1 MTTAGQIGIDLILN
15 STSFKKSLNNIQTQA
30 NNAGSK
36 IAKSLS
42 GVQSQANNA
51 GSKISNSFSKIAKVV
66 GTAFSVA
73 MITRFSKEC
82 VSAANIQTEAETKLT
97 TVMRQRMSAS
107 NKAISSVKNYASA
120 LQETGVVGDEVQ
132 LAGAQQLSTFLKTDD
147 ALKKLMPA
155 MNNLAV
161 QQNGVNVTSESMV
174 NIGNLMGKVMQGQT
188 SALTRVGITFSDAQ
202 AQVLKYGNEE
212 QRAAMLSQVIT
223 DNVGN
228 MNKALANTPAG
239 RIQQLKNSFGDMQE
253 TLGRGLNNV
262 FSPMLGFLTK
272 IVTKLSQVA
281 SGFEN
286 LTKKIFGDSNSE
298 QSSAGMNNLS
308 TGADDATASVDN
320 NTKAINNNAKAK
332 KKAERSLANFDKL
345 NVLTK
350 TSTSTTTSSNPSTS
364 NSSNLPK
371 NINNNNTV
379 NKAIDRVLNKWKSV
393 INSIKN
399 TLGKI
404 KSALIAIG
412 KSWVNVW
419 KNGTGEKILSNIRK
433 LLKHCIDNIGFIA
446 DAFTK
451 AWEKGNLGN
460 QVVQSILDRFNS
472 LIELIDVIA
481 KDFGEVWN
489 EGVGVRIWTNILK
502 TIRNCNNAVTTLR
515 EKVIK
520 AWNKNNLGKKIWK
533 DILGIVEDITG
544 WLADMSQIHLDWL
557 ESLDLYPV
565 MSSVE
570 GLTRAFRKLL
580 KAVGEKLKG
589 AYKGVLLPLAKWTIE
604 KAVPKLVDALG
615 EALEFV
621 SSVVSKIPKSLL
633 LGVASGI
640 TAIGSAVL
648 MFKTGNTIA
657 KGVTTVMNAIKTF
670 GTTISG
676 VFSAHPVLIAA
687 SVIGGIITAV
697 TTYNQLKWSTSE
709 AYQFEQEIN
718 KIVDNLKETKD
729 KLTETLSES
738 LSNMSDLYSNNTV
751 IDDYQ
756 KKLDKLLSHAK
767 LSPKEMSQLNTIVS
781 YFNKNIDG
789 FSSTWK
795 KYVTT
800 SGDGT
805 IKLKGNQE
813 TIRKQLNK
821 TIDKYQEL
829 AKQSAMADMVS
840 SNYSQLISS
849 NTELSKAQSDYDAK
863 LKEFEKV
870 DNKIQALIKKRDK
883 RSTSGLEASEI
894 NAQITAIKKQYNY
907 ESLKS
912 NLDKAKKAYND
923 ALGSYN
929 ALAIE
934 TDELSKIQTVL
945 NGDYSDS
952 ASVMLAYNSGL
963 INMQDISKNT
973 KKSIAQLK
981 KEAEKSGENL
991 VLGMEKGCNTYKS
1004 VMTKNS
1010 NGLAEKYLTTFD
1022 RAMDIHSPSKEMK
1035 KRGIWTVQGFNI
1047 GVNSE
1052 SKTVSKTM
1060 RRMWNRIKAPF
1071 TSVADWFGNIFKGA
1085 WNAIKK
1091 AFTGVGKWFKN
1102 LFNGIISFIKAPINF
1117 LIDGL
1122 NTLIKGVNK
1131 ISFDVPKWVPGIGG
1145 KKFGFDIPQIPHL
1158 AKGGLVK
1165 APTLAVVGDNMGAS
1179 SGNPEVVSPL
1189 NKLKGMIQESSD
1201 NGDTEILSQILLYLK
1216 RMYEMFIIF
1225 RNKGGNTYE
1234 FVAKINGSDIFKE
1247 IVKQNELYKKRH
1259 NGKSAFV

>member
-15 STSFKKSLNNIQTQA
+15 STSFKKSLNNIQT
-30 NNAGSK
+30 
-36 IAKSLS
+36 
-42 GVQSQANNA
+42 QANNA

-332 KKAERSLANFDKL
+332 KKAERSLASFDKL

-350 TSTSTTTSSNPSTS
+350 TSTSATTSSNPSTS

-371 NINNNNTV
+371 NINNNTA

-515 EKVIK
+515 EKIIK

-570 GLTRAFRKLL
+570 GLTRAFGKLL

-697 TTYNQLKWSTSE
+697 TTYNQLEWSTSE
-709 AYQFEQEIN
+709 AGKFAREMEKVSSELEQT
-718 KIVDNLKETKD
+718 KESIETT
-729 KLTETLSES
+729 LTETMDS
-738 LSNMSDLYSNNTV
+738 LDKIHTDNSV
-751 IDDYQ
+751 IDEYE
-756 KKLDKLLSHAK
+756 KKLDDLLKKAT
-767 LSPKEMSQLNTIVS
+767 LTPQEAGQLNTIVK
-781 YFNKNIDG
+781 YFKDNVPNFEKVWDRYVHYSKN
-789 FSSTWK
+789 
-795 KYVTT
+795 
-800 SGDGT
+800 GT
-805 IKLKGNQE
+805 IKLKGNQKSICNE
-813 TIRKQLNK
+813 IRKTIEQYKKLAAQEAISDLTISTTKSKVAAKTSLNK
-821 TIDKYQEL
+821 AENDYDKY
-829 AKQSAMADMVS
+829 
-840 SNYSQLISS
+840 I
-849 NTELSKAQSDYDAK
+849 
-863 LKEFEKV
+863 EK
-870 DNKIQALIKKRDK
+870 
-883 RSTSGLEASEI
+883 
-894 NAQITAIKKQYNY
+894 IKKQDEKVKRLKNTLIWY
-907 ESLKS
+907 ENSKPNSYGTDSGYLTTQNEYQVAITTLNSYTKELEKVKKPYEEAQKS
-912 NLDKAKKAYND
+912 YAK
-923 ALGSYN
+923 LQTQ
-929 ALAIE
+929 
-934 TDELSKIQTVL
+934 TDELSKMQGVL
-945 NGDYSDS
+945 NGNYSDS
-952 ASVMLAYNSGL
+952 SAVLLAYNQGL
-963 INMQDISKNT
+963 ISLDDVQKNT
-973 KKSIAQLK
+973 KKSLGQLK
-981 KEAEKSGENL
+981 KEAKKSGKNICFGLEEGTKEYSNKL
-991 VLGMEKGCNTYKS
+991 KT
-1004 VMTKNS
+1004 TKNE
-1010 NGLAEKYLTTFD
+1010 LAQNYINQAKKTLGI
-1022 RAMDIHSPSKEMK
+1022 RSPSREMK
-1035 KRGIWTVQGFNI
+1035 KIGRYTAQGFLI
-1047 GVNSE
+1047 GVNSQN
-1052 SKTVSKTM
+1052 KTVSKTM
-1060 RRMWNRIKAPF
+1060 QGVWNRIKSPF
-1071 TSVADWFGNIFKGA
+1071 ANVGTWFSNIFKGA
-1085 WNAIKK
+1085 WNGIKSV
-1091 AFTGVGKWFKN
+1091 FSGVGKWFKN
-1102 LFNGIISFIKAPINF
+1102 LFNGILKFIKAPINF

-1131 ISFDVPKWVPGIGG
+1131 ISFDVPKWVPSIGG

-1247 IVKQNELYKKRH
+1247 IVKQNEMYKKRH

>member
-15 STSFKKSLNNIQTQA
+15 SNSFKKSLNNIQTQA
-30 NNAGSK
+30 NNAS
-36 IAKSLS
+36 
-42 GVQSQANNA
+42 
-51 GSKISNSFSKIAKVV
+51 SKISNSFSKIAKVV

-107 NKAISSVKNYASA
+107 NKVISSVKNYASA

-223 DNVGN
+223 DNVGS

-308 TGADDATASVDN
+308 TGADNATTSVDN

-371 NINNNNTV
+371 NINNNNTA

-433 LLKHCIDNIGFIA
+433 LLRHCIDNIGFIA

-451 AWEKGNLGN
+451 AWKKGNLGN

-481 KDFGEVWN
+481 KDFGDVWN
-489 EGVGVRIWTNILK
+489 EGVGVRIWTNILN

-557 ESLDLYPV
+557 ESLDLYPI

-570 GLTRAFRKLL
+570 GLTRAFGKLL

-697 TTYNQLKWSTSE
+697 TTYNQLEWSTSE
-709 AYQFEQEIN
+709 AGKFAREMEKVSSELEQT
-718 KIVDNLKETKD
+718 KESIETT
-729 KLTETLSES
+729 LTETMDS
-738 LSNMSDLYSNNTV
+738 LDKIHTDNSV
-751 IDDYQ
+751 IDEYE
-756 KKLDKLLSHAK
+756 KKLDDLLKKAT
-767 LSPKEMSQLNTIVS
+767 LTPQEAGQLNTIVK
-781 YFNKNIDG
+781 YFKDNVPNFEKVWNRYVHYSKN
-789 FSSTWK
+789 
-795 KYVTT
+795 
-800 SGDGT
+800 GT
-805 IKLKGNQE
+805 IKLKGNQKSIRNE
-813 TIRKQLNK
+813 IRKTIEQYKKLAAQEAISDLTINTTKSKVAAKTSLNK
-821 TIDKYQEL
+821 AGNDYDKY
-829 AKQSAMADMVS
+829 
-840 SNYSQLISS
+840 I
-849 NTELSKAQSDYDAK
+849 
-863 LKEFEKV
+863 EK
-870 DNKIQALIKKRDK
+870 
-883 RSTSGLEASEI
+883 
-894 NAQITAIKKQYNY
+894 IKKQDEKVKKLKNTLIWY
-907 ESLKS
+907 ENSKPNSYGTDSGYLTTQNEYQVAITTLNSYTKELEKVKKPYEEAQKS
-912 NLDKAKKAYND
+912 YAK
-923 ALGSYN
+923 LQTQ
-929 ALAIE
+929 
-934 TDELSKIQTVL
+934 TDELSKIQGVL
-945 NGDYSDS
+945 NGNYSDS
-952 ASVMLAYNSGL
+952 SAVLLAYNQGL
-963 INMQDISKNT
+963 ISLDDVQKNT
-973 KKSIAQLK
+973 KKSLGQLK
-981 KEAEKSGENL
+981 KEAKKSGENICFGL
-991 VLGMEKGCNTYKS
+991 EEGTKEYSNKLKT
-1004 VMTKNS
+1004 TKNE
-1010 NGLAEKYLTTFD
+1010 LAQNYINQAKKTLG
-1022 RAMDIHSPSKEMK
+1022 IHSPSKEMK
-1035 KRGIWTVQGFNI
+1035 KIGCYAAQGFI
-1047 GVNSE
+1047 VGVNSE

-1060 RRMWNRIKAPF
+1060 QSLWNRIKSPF
-1071 TSVADWFGNIFKGA
+1071 ANVGTWFGNIFKGA

-1091 AFTGVGKWFKN
+1091 AFTGVGKWFMN
-1102 LFNGIISFIKAPINF
+1102 LFNGILKFIKAPINF

-1216 RMYEMFIIF
+1216 RIYEMFIIF

-1247 IVKQNELYKKRH
+1247 IVKQNEMYKKRH

>member
-371 NINNNNTV
+371 NINNNNTA

-589 AYKGVLLPLAKWTIE
+589 AYKGVLLPFAKWTIE

-1071 TSVADWFGNIFKGA
+1071 TSVADWFENIFKGA

-1201 NGDTEILSQILLYLK
+1201 NGDMEILSQILLYLK

-1247 IVKQNELYKKRH
+1247 IVKQNEMYKKRH

>member
-371 NINNNNTV
+371 NINNNNTA

-589 AYKGVLLPLAKWTIE
+589 AYKGVLLPFAKWTIE

-1102 LFNGIISFIKAPINF
+1102 LFNGILKFIKAPINF

-1201 NGDTEILSQILLYLK
+1201 NGGTEILSQILLYLK

-1247 IVKQNELYKKRH
+1247 IVKQNEMYKKRH

>member
-1 MTTAGQIGIDLILN
+1 MLMTTAGQIGIDLILN
-15 STSFKKSLNNIQTQA
+15 SNSFKKSLNNIQTQA
-30 NNAGSK
+30 NNAS
-36 IAKSLS
+36 
-42 GVQSQANNA
+42 
-51 GSKISNSFSKIAKVV
+51 SKISNSFSKIAKVV

-107 NKAISSVKNYASA
+107 NKVISSVKNYASA

-223 DNVGN
+223 DNVGS

-308 TGADDATASVDN
+308 TGADNATTSVDN

-371 NINNNNTV
+371 NINNNNTA

-433 LLKHCIDNIGFIA
+433 LLRHCIDNIGFIA

-451 AWEKGNLGN
+451 AWKKGNLGN

-481 KDFGEVWN
+481 KDFGDVWN
-489 EGVGVRIWTNILK
+489 EGVGVRIWTNILN

-557 ESLDLYPV
+557 ESLDLYPI

-570 GLTRAFRKLL
+570 GLTRAFGKLL

-697 TTYNQLKWSTSE
+697 TTYNQLEWSTSE
-709 AYQFEQEIN
+709 AGKFAREMEKVSSELEQT
-718 KIVDNLKETKD
+718 KESIETT
-729 KLTETLSES
+729 LTETMDS
-738 LSNMSDLYSNNTV
+738 LDKIHTDNSV
-751 IDDYQ
+751 IDEYE
-756 KKLDKLLSHAK
+756 KKLDDLLKKAT
-767 LSPKEMSQLNTIVS
+767 LTPQEAGQLNTIVK
-781 YFNKNIDG
+781 YFKDNVPNFEKVWNRYVHYSKN
-789 FSSTWK
+789 
-795 KYVTT
+795 
-800 SGDGT
+800 GT
-805 IKLKGNQE
+805 IKLKGNQKSIRNE
-813 TIRKQLNK
+813 IRKTIEQYKKLAAQEAISDLTINTTKSKVAAKTSLNK
-821 TIDKYQEL
+821 AGNDYDKY
-829 AKQSAMADMVS
+829 
-840 SNYSQLISS
+840 I
-849 NTELSKAQSDYDAK
+849 
-863 LKEFEKV
+863 EK
-870 DNKIQALIKKRDK
+870 
-883 RSTSGLEASEI
+883 
-894 NAQITAIKKQYNY
+894 IKKQDEKVKKLKNTLIWY
-907 ESLKS
+907 ENSKPNSYGTDSGYLTTQNEYQVAITTLNSYTKELEKVKKPYEEAQKS
-912 NLDKAKKAYND
+912 YAK
-923 ALGSYN
+923 LQTQ
-929 ALAIE
+929 
-934 TDELSKIQTVL
+934 TDELSKIQGVL
-945 NGDYSDS
+945 NGNYSDS
-952 ASVMLAYNSGL
+952 SAVLLAYNQGL
-963 INMQDISKNT
+963 ISLDDVQKNT
-973 KKSIAQLK
+973 KKSLGQLK
-981 KEAEKSGENL
+981 KEAKKSGENICFGL
-991 VLGMEKGCNTYKS
+991 EEGTKEYSNKLKT
-1004 VMTKNS
+1004 TKNE
-1010 NGLAEKYLTTFD
+1010 LAQNYINQAKKTLG
-1022 RAMDIHSPSKEMK
+1022 IHSPSKEMK
-1035 KRGIWTVQGFNI
+1035 KIGCYAAQGFI
-1047 GVNSE
+1047 VGVNSE

-1060 RRMWNRIKAPF
+1060 QSLWNRIKSPF
-1071 TSVADWFGNIFKGA
+1071 ANVGTWFGNIFKGA

-1091 AFTGVGKWFKN
+1091 AFTGVGKWFMN
-1102 LFNGIISFIKAPINF
+1102 LFNGILKFIKAPINF

-1247 IVKQNELYKKRH
+1247 IVKQNEMYKKRH

>member
-30 NNAGSK
+30 NNAS
-36 IAKSLS
+36 
-42 GVQSQANNA
+42 
-51 GSKISNSFSKIAKVV
+51 SKISNSFSKIAKVV

-107 NKAISSVKNYASA
+107 NKVISSVKNYASA

-223 DNVGN
+223 DNVGS

-308 TGADDATASVDN
+308 TGADNATTSVDN

-371 NINNNNTV
+371 NINNNNTA

-433 LLKHCIDNIGFIA
+433 LLRHCIDNIGFIA

-451 AWEKGNLGN
+451 AWKKGNLGN

-557 ESLDLYPV
+557 ESLDLYPI

-570 GLTRAFRKLL
+570 GLTRAFGKLL

-1071 TSVADWFGNIFKGA
+1071 TSVSEWFCNIFKGA
-1085 WNAIKK
+1085 WNGIKSV
-1091 AFTGVGKWFKN
+1091 FSGVGKWFKN
-1102 LFNGIISFIKAPINF
+1102 LFNGILKFIKAPINF

-1131 ISFDVPKWVPGIGG
+1131 ISFNVPKWVPSIGG

-1247 IVKQNELYKKRH
+1247 IVKQNEMYKKRH

>member
-371 NINNNNTV
+371 NINNNNTA

-589 AYKGVLLPLAKWTIE
+589 AYKGVLLPFAKWTIE

-1060 RRMWNRIKAPF
+1060 RRMWDRIKAPF
-1071 TSVADWFGNIFKGA
+1071 TSVADWFENIFKGA

-1247 IVKQNELYKKRH
+1247 IVKQNEMYKKRH

>member
-15 STSFKKSLNNIQTQA
+15 SNSFKKSLNNIQTQA
-30 NNAGSK
+30 NNAS
-36 IAKSLS
+36 
-42 GVQSQANNA
+42 
-51 GSKISNSFSKIAKVV
+51 SKISNSFSKIAKVV

-107 NKAISSVKNYASA
+107 NKVISSVKNYASA

-223 DNVGN
+223 DNVGS

-308 TGADDATASVDN
+308 TGADNATTSVDN

-371 NINNNNTV
+371 NINNNNTA

-433 LLKHCIDNIGFIA
+433 LLRHCIDNIGFIA

-451 AWEKGNLGN
+451 AWKKGNLGN

-481 KDFGEVWN
+481 KDFGDVWN
-489 EGVGVRIWTNILK
+489 EGVGVRIWTNILN

-557 ESLDLYPV
+557 ESLDLYPI

-570 GLTRAFRKLL
+570 GLTRAFGKLL

-697 TTYNQLKWSTSE
+697 TTYNQLEWSTSE
-709 AYQFEQEIN
+709 AGKFAREMEKVSSELEQT
-718 KIVDNLKETKD
+718 KESIETT
-729 KLTETLSES
+729 LTETMDS
-738 LSNMSDLYSNNTV
+738 LDKIHTDNSV
-751 IDDYQ
+751 IDEYE
-756 KKLDKLLSHAK
+756 KKLDDLLKKAT
-767 LSPKEMSQLNTIVS
+767 LTPQEAGQLNTIVK
-781 YFNKNIDG
+781 YFKDNVPNFEKVWNRYVHYSKN
-789 FSSTWK
+789 
-795 KYVTT
+795 
-800 SGDGT
+800 GT
-805 IKLKGNQE
+805 IKLKGNQKSIRNE
-813 TIRKQLNK
+813 IRKTIEQYKKLAAQEAISDLTINTTKSKVAAKTSLNK
-821 TIDKYQEL
+821 AGNDYDKY
-829 AKQSAMADMVS
+829 
-840 SNYSQLISS
+840 I
-849 NTELSKAQSDYDAK
+849 
-863 LKEFEKV
+863 EK
-870 DNKIQALIKKRDK
+870 
-883 RSTSGLEASEI
+883 
-894 NAQITAIKKQYNY
+894 IKKQDEKVKKLKNTLIWY
-907 ESLKS
+907 ENSKPNSYGTDSGYLTTQNEYQVAITTLNSYTKELEKVKKPYEEAQKS
-912 NLDKAKKAYND
+912 YAK
-923 ALGSYN
+923 LQTQ
-929 ALAIE
+929 
-934 TDELSKIQTVL
+934 TDELSKIQGVL
-945 NGDYSDS
+945 NGNYSDS
-952 ASVMLAYNSGL
+952 SAVLLAYNQGL
-963 INMQDISKNT
+963 ISLDDVQKNT
-973 KKSIAQLK
+973 KKSLGQLK
-981 KEAEKSGENL
+981 KEAKKSGENICFGL
-991 VLGMEKGCNTYKS
+991 EEGTKEYSNKLKT
-1004 VMTKNS
+1004 TKNE
-1010 NGLAEKYLTTFD
+1010 LAQNYINQAKKTLG
-1022 RAMDIHSPSKEMK
+1022 IHSPSKEMK
-1035 KRGIWTVQGFNI
+1035 KIGCYAAQGFI
-1047 GVNSE
+1047 VGVNSE

-1060 RRMWNRIKAPF
+1060 QSLWNRIKSPF
-1071 TSVADWFGNIFKGA
+1071 ANVGTWFGNIFKGA

-1091 AFTGVGKWFKN
+1091 AFTGVGKWFMN
-1102 LFNGIISFIKAPINF
+1102 LFNGILKFIKAPINF

-1247 IVKQNELYKKRH
+1247 IVKQNEMYKKRH

>member
-36 IAKSLS
+36 ITKSLS
-42 GVQSQANNA
+42 GVQSQANIA

-308 TGADDATASVDN
+308 TGADNATTSVDN
-320 NTKAINNNAKAK
+320 NTKAINNYAKAK
-332 KKAERSLANFDKL
+332 KKAERSLASFDKL

-364 NSSNLPK
+364 NLPK
-371 NINNNNTV
+371 NINNNTA
-379 NKAIDRVLNKWKSV
+379 NKAIDRMLNKWKSV

-451 AWEKGNLGN
+451 AWKKGNLGN

-1071 TSVADWFGNIFKGA
+1071 TSVSEWFGNIFKGA

-1102 LFNGIISFIKAPINF
+1102 LFNGILKFIKAPINF

-1247 IVKQNELYKKRH
+1247 IVKQNEMYKKRH